1 MELLKIS
8 LARIYWA
15 IFFIFV
21 FLLTSHAI
29 AQNKVVVIPLFGDEQ
44 QTLST
49 PAPVEKTG
57 QTTSYATGDDGD
69 LQKGVA
75 WPNPRFTDNKDGTV
89 TDNLTGLIWLKNA
102 SCFGAKPWATALSD
116 CNGLANG
123 QCGLTDGSVAGDW
136 RLPNV
141 RELHSLI
148 DYSQEDPAIT
158 SGHPFTNVW
167 YGEPSSLYWSSSTD
181 AGEAGTAW
189 GVYLGGGGVDD
200 PGKTDSGHVWPVRSG
215 N

>member
-1 MELLKIS
+1 MRRTVLIS
-8 LARIYWA
+8 G
-15 IFFIFV
+15 FV
-21 FLLTSHAI
+21 FGFVILLTLHAT

-44 QTLST
+44 QALSN

-69 LQKGVA
+69 LEKGVT
-75 WPNPRFTDNKDGTV
+75 WPSPRFTDKGDGTV
-89 TDNLTGLIWLKNA
+89 KDNLTGLVWLKDAN
-102 SCFGAKPWATALSD
+102 CFGQRNWAMALTDCNTLNSGECGLSD
-116 CNGLANG
+116 
-123 QCGLTDGSVAGDW
+123 GSAEGDW

-148 DYSQEDPAIT
+148 DYSQEDPAMT

-167 YGEPSSLYWSSSTD
+167 YGEPSSLYWSSTTD

-189 GVYLGGGGVDD
+189 GVTMGGGGVDD